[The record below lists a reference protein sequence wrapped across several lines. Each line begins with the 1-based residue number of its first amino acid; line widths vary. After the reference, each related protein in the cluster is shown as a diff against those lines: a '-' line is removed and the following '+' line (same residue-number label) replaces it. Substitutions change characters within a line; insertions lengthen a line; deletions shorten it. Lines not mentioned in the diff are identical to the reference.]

1 MLTFFHTADWH
12 LGQSFYGF
20 DRDYEH
26 IQFLDW
32 LLAQLQSRRP
42 DALIVSGD
50 IFDSVNP
57 SATSQHRYYSF
68 LAAAHRAV
76 PELQIVITAGNHD
89 AGARLEAPAELLN
102 SLNIKVVGTVA
113 RNEHGNPELNRFLV
127 PLRDKD
133 GQIQAIVLAIPF
145 LRPSDV
151 PAIANS
157 TDPYLDGIR
166 DLYLHATEAA
176 LKLRDQL
183 CPDGALIAMGH
194 CHLLGGMESRDSERR
209 LFIGGAEAIT
219 PDMFP
224 AELSYVALGHL
235 HRPQQFCDGRI
246 RYSGSTIPLSFSEA
260 SYPHQILHVTIEGIE
275 LTGVEEILVPQT
287 TRLLSVPNAGC
298 APVEQVLQEIQ
309 TFAALATIPVELQPF
324 LEVRIRE
331 EGPDPARRKRIEEAL
346 TDKAIRLATIRVENA
361 IRRKTELTEDSMLEE
376 PDLKTI
382 SPEEIFLNAYF
393 ERYGQAADE
402 SLILAFREILLQ
414 EAAAS

>member
-26 IQFLDW
+26 TQFLNW
-32 LLAQLQSRRP
+32 LLAELQSRCP

-57 SATSQHRYYSF
+57 SATAQHRYYSF

-76 PELQIVITAGNHD
+76 PDLQIVITAGNHD

-102 SLNIKVVGTVA
+102 SLNIKVVGTVT
-113 RNEHGNPELNRFLV
+113 RDKLGNPQLDRFLV
-127 PLRDKD
+127 PLRDKH
-133 GQIQAIVLAIPF
+133 GQVRAIVLAIPF

-151 PAIANS
+151 PVLENS
-157 TDPYLDGIR
+157 ADPYLDGIR
-166 DLYLHATEAA
+166 ELYRRAVEAA
-176 LKLRDQL
+176 VELRTQL

-209 LFIGGAEAIT
+209 LFIGGAEAIS

-235 HRPQQFCDGRI
+235 HRPQQFCGGRI

-260 SYPHQILHVTIEGIE
+260 SYTHQVLQGTLEGND
-275 LTGVEEILVPQT
+275 LTGVEGLLVPRT
-287 TRLLSVPNAGC
+287 TALLSIPDSGC
-298 APVEQVLQEIQ
+298 APIEQVLQELQ
-309 TFAALATIPVELQPF
+309 TLASDATLPHELQPF

-331 EGPDPARRKRIEEAL
+331 EGPDPARRKRIEEVL
-346 TDKAIRLATIRVENA
+346 TDKAVRLATIRVENA
-361 IRRKTELTEDSMLEE
+361 VRNKLQLTEDSMLDET
-376 PDLKTI
+376 DLKSI
-382 SPEEIFLNAYF
+382 SPEEIFLNAYQ
-393 ERYGQAADE
+393 ERYGQSADE
-402 SLILAFREILLQ
+402 SLLLAFREILLQ
-414 EAAAS
+414 EAPAS